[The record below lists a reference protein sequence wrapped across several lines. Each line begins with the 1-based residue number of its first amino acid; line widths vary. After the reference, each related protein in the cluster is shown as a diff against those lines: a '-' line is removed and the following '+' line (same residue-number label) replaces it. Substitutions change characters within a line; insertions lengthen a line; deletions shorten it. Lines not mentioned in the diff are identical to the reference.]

1 MRINKEFIQG
11 VRKLINLM
19 LKKISTSRFYTG
31 LIGIAIFTTGIYP
44 AIAETDIQPQ
54 KYPVSL
60 TAENQTTT
68 DRVKAAALAEE
79 IQPRDWAYQ
88 TLAALNSKYDCGNLP
103 SQNRTLSREEFAAN
117 LNSCISSMEQLVARK
132 PRKRPVKKPRQI
144 SPPVPAPESAPTP
157 EVTPIAPTVEP
168 TPPENAVSK
177 QDLEDIKQLV
187 ESFRA
192 ELGGAD
198 LKLDLLDSKI
208 TALKNQSF
216 STTTKLQGE
225 AIFAITGL
233 AGGPSTATRNTIF
246 TDRVRLGFRS
256 SFTGQD
262 LLWVRLQSINSNS
275 FSPTFSGTNMAR
287 LGFEGNGDNGT
298 TLQKLQYRFP
308 FTPQTTVFL
317 ETTGAEFND
326 NVYNFNPELQSAGT
340 GSITR
345 FGRFNPIYRL
355 SGTGAGVTI
364 DHKFNPNF
372 GLVLGYAVPQDGAV
386 APSLVATDAA
396 ANPAAGKGLFGGSN
410 VLFSQ
415 LAFKPSED
423 VNLGLI
429 YARSYGSAGGGV
441 SGNNGSTFA
450 NNPFNGAP
458 TSANHYALLASVNL
472 SNNLV
477 LSGWGGLTQ
486 ANREGAA
493 GSADIWNYALTLAA
507 KDFGA
512 PGNTLGFV
520 VGVPPKLTSNSGATA
535 ARVNTGTSLHLEAF
549 YKYKLSNNL
558 TITPGILVLTNP
570 EHNSANP
577 TEYLGTIRTTFSF

>member
-1 MRINKEFIQG
+1 MSK
-11 VRKLINLM
+11 KLSTF
-19 LKKISTSRFYTG
+19 KIYAA
-31 LIGIAIFTTGIYP
+31 LIGLAIVTMSIYP
-44 AIAETDIQPQ
+44 AIAETDLQPHQ
-54 KYPVSL
+54 SPLL
-60 TAENQTTT
+60 TAEHETTT
-68 DRVKAAALAEE
+68 DRVKAAASAEE
-79 IQPRDWAYQ
+79 IQPGDWAYQ
-88 TLAALNSKYDCGNLP
+88 TLATLNSKYECGNLP

-117 LNSCISSMEQLVARK
+117 LNSCIKSMEQLVARK
-132 PRKRPVKKPRQI
+132 PRKRPIKKPRFI
-144 SPPVPAPESAPTP
+144 SPPVPTPELAPEPLPTP

-168 TPPENAVSK
+168 TPPENSVSQK
-177 QDLEDIKQLV
+177 DLDELKQLI
-187 ESFRA
+187 EAFRA
-192 ELGGAD
+192 ELGGTD
-198 LKLDLLDSKI
+198 LKLDVLSSRI
-208 TALKNQSF
+208 TALKNNSF
-216 STTTKLQGE
+216 STTTKLVGE
-225 AIFAITGL
+225 AIFAVTGL
-233 AGGPSTATRNTIF
+233 AGGPATATRNTIF
-246 TDRVRLGFRS
+246 TDRVRLNFRS
-256 SFTGQD
+256 SFTGKD
-262 LLWVRLQSINSNS
+262 LLWARLQSINSNS
-275 FSPTFSGTNMAR
+275 FSPTFSGTNMTR

-298 TLQKLQYRFP
+298 TLQKLQYKFP

-372 GLVLGYAVPQDGAV
+372 GLVLGYAAPQDGAV
-386 APSLVATDAA
+386 APSLIPTDAA
-396 ANPAAGKGLFGGSN
+396 ANPAAGKGLFNGSN

-429 YARSYGSAGGGV
+429 YARSYSSAGGGV
-441 SGNNGSTFA
+441 SGNNGSTIA

-458 TSANHYALLASVNL
+458 TSANHYALLTSVNL
-472 SNNLV
+472 SKNLV

-486 ANREGAA
+486 ANREDAA
-493 GSADIWNYALTLAA
+493 GSADIWNYALTVAA
-507 KDFGA
+507 KDVGA

-549 YKYKLSNNL
+549 YKYKLSDNL